1 MANGMR
7 LILLDLAN
15 TYNIKRIEMAGTPV
29 EYDPFAPQPK
39 AVDVDPFA
47 PKKPMGYGEMLGQ
60 AVVNTPASAGRM
72 VSGLYEAVT
81 SPVQTVSGLMDAA
94 AGGLQNALPKSV
106 TDFINQFETNPE
118 AAQRAMTAANAVG
131 GAFKERYGTVEGIK
145 KTIATD
151 PVGVVGDL
159 STLLTGAGVAV
170 RAPAMVAGAV
180 ATKLPAAGKVA
191 STMSNV
197 ADKLSTA
204 ANVTNPINAMV
215 KAPGIAYDLAGAL
228 TKQGLA
234 LKTGV
239 GAEPI
244 TQAVKAGR
252 EGNTTVLANMR
263 EQVPITQVLDDARSN
278 LSKMNLDKQKDYRSG
293 MVNIK
298 NDKSVLDFAGIDKA
312 IKDAENLAY
321 FKGKIKDKTAASVL
335 NDIKAKVSDWKKSDP
350 AEYHTPEGMDNL
362 KQSLWEDFGKLGREE
377 KTAFSAGKQ
386 IYDAVKNQINAQAP
400 EYSKVMKNYSE
411 ASDQIKEIERA
422 LSLGNTASAD
432 TAMRKLQSLMRNNV
446 NTNYGQ
452 RLELAK
458 QLEAM
463 GGNEIM
469 PALAGQ
475 ALSSKLPRGLQS
487 ATNIP
492 SSYLAFGVGG
502 PALAA
507 IDLAASSP
515 RLVGEAAY
523 KYGQMANALNKAKQP
538 VTDITNKIP
547 ITAQE
552 AKLAA
557 LLAAQSNEP
566 YRIQLNNMLPNRP

>member
-1 MANGMR
+1 MS
-7 LILLDLAN
+7 LLDDL
-15 TYNIKRIEMAGTPV
+15 YSG
-29 EYDPFAPQPK
+29 APSGGLSADLYPTPK
-39 AVDVDPFA
+39 APPA

-60 AVVNTPASAGRM
+60 AVINTPASAGRM

-81 SPVQTVSGLMDAA
+81 SPVQTVSGLMDVA
-94 AGGLQNALPKSV
+94 AGGLQNVLPKPV

-118 AAQRAMTAANAVG
+118 AAKRAVNTANAMG
-131 GAFKERYGTVEGIK
+131 GMYKERYGTLEGIK
-145 KTIATD
+145 NTIATD
-151 PVGVVGDL
+151 PVGVAGDL
-159 STLLTGAGVAV
+159 STLLAGGAGLAKGAGSIAGPG
-170 RAPAMVAGAV
+170 RIGSAMSG
-180 ATKLPAAGKVA
+180 
-191 STMSNV
+191 V

-204 ANVTNPINAMV
+204 SNVTNPINAMV

-239 GAEPI
+239 GTEPI

-263 EQVPITQVLDDARSN
+263 EQVPITQVLDDARTN
-278 LSKMNLDKQKDYRSG
+278 LAQMNLDKQKDYRSG

-298 NDKSVLDFAGIDKA
+298 NDKSVLDLSGVEAVLKNAENSTGFKQSGIP
-312 IKDAENLAY
+312 KDAKAVEVLQ
-321 FKGKIKDKTAASVL
+321 KIRDKI
-335 NDIKAKVSDWKKSDP
+335 DHWKKLDP
-350 AEYHTPEGMDNL
+350 AEYHTPEGLDYL
-362 KQSLWEDFGKLGREE
+362 KQSLWDDFGKLGREE
-377 KTAFSAGKQ
+377 KTAYSVGKQ
-386 IYDAVKNQINAQAP
+386 VYDSVKNQISTQAP

-475 ALSSKLPRGLQS
+475 ALSSKLPRGLQG
-487 ATNIP
+487 AANIP
-492 SSYLAFGVGG
+492 SSYMAFGVGG

-507 IDLAASSP
+507 LDLAASSP

-538 VTDITNKIP
+538 VTDIFKKLP
-547 ITAQE
+547 VSAQE
-552 AKLAA
+552 ARLAA
-557 LLAAQSNEP
+557 LLAAQSNQP
-566 YRIQLNNMLPNRP
+566 YRIELNNMLPNRP

>member
-1 MANGMR
+1 MS
-7 LILLDLAN
+7 LLDDL
-15 TYNIKRIEMAGTPV
+15 YSG
-29 EYDPFAPQPK
+29 APSGGLGADLYAAP
-39 AVDVDPFA
+39 PA

-72 VSGLYEAVT
+72 ISGLYEAVT
-81 SPVQTVSGLMDAA
+81 SPVQTVSGLMDVA
-94 AGGLQNALPKSV
+94 AGGLQNVLPKPV

-118 AAQRAMTAANAVG
+118 AAKRAVNTANAMG
-131 GAFKERYGTVEGIK
+131 GMYKERYGTLEGIK
-145 KTIATD
+145 NTIATD
-151 PVGVVGDL
+151 PVGVAGDL
-159 STLLTGAGVAV
+159 STLLAGGAGLA
-170 RAPAMVAGAV
+170 RGASAVAGPSRAG
-180 ATKLPAAGKVA
+180 AAISG
-191 STMSNV
+191 V

-204 ANVTNPINAMV
+204 SNVTNPINAMV
-215 KAPGIAYDLAGAL
+215 KAPGIAYDLASAL
-228 TKQGLA
+228 TKQGLS

-239 GAEPI
+239 GTEPI

-252 EGNTTVLANMR
+252 EGNTTFVENMR
-263 EQVPITQVLDDARSN
+263 GQVPITQVLDDAKTN
-278 LSKMNLDKQKDYRSG
+278 LAKMNLDKQKDYRSG

-321 FKGKIKDKTAASVL
+321 FKGKIKDKTAATVL

-350 AEYHTPEGMDNL
+350 AEFHTPEGMDNL
-362 KQSLWEDFGKLGREE
+362 KQSLWEDFGKLGMEE

-386 IYDAVKNQINAQAP
+386 IYDAVKNQINTQAP
-400 EYSKVMKNYSE
+400 EYSKVMKNYTE

-422 LSLGNTASAD
+422 LSLGNKASAD

-475 ALSSKLPRGLQS
+475 AMSQFTPRGLQS

-492 SSYLAFGVGG
+492 SSYLAYGAGG
-502 PALAA
+502 LPLAA

-538 VTDITNKIP
+538 VTDITKQLP
-547 ITAQE
+547 MTAQQ

-557 LLAAQSNEP
+557 LLAAQSNQP
-566 YRIQLNNMLPNRP
+566 ARIELNNMLPNRP

>member
-1 MANGMR
+1 MMATNPW
-7 LILLDLAN
+7 DVVSV
-15 TYNIKRIEMAGTPV
+15 TPAAQPSGGGFDV
-29 EYDPFAPQPK
+29 VQQAPN
-39 AVDVDPFA
+39 
-47 PKKPMGYGEMLGQ
+47 KPMGYGEMLGQ

-81 SPVQTVSGLMDAA
+81 SPVQTISGLMDVA
-94 AGGLQNALPKSV
+94 AGGLQNVLPKPV

-118 AAQRAMTAANAVG
+118 AAQRAVKTANAMG
-131 GAFKERYGTVEGIK
+131 GMYKERYGTLEGIK
-145 KTIATD
+145 NTIATD
-151 PVGVVGDL
+151 PVGVAGDL
-159 STLLTGAGVAV
+159 STLLAGGAGLA
-170 RAPAMVAGAV
+170 RGASAVAGPGRVGSAI
-180 ATKLPAAGKVA
+180 
-191 STMSNV
+191 SSV

-204 ANVTNPINAMV
+204 SNVTNPINAMV
-215 KAPGIAYDLAGAL
+215 KAPGIAYDLASAL
-228 TKQGLA
+228 TKQGLS

-239 GAEPI
+239 GTEPI

-252 EGNTTVLANMR
+252 EGNTTFVENMR
-263 EQVPITQVLDDARSN
+263 GQVPITQVLDDAKTN
-278 LSKMNLDKQKDYRSG
+278 LAKMNLDKQKDYRSG

-321 FKGKIKDKTAASVL
+321 FKGKVKDKTAASVL

-386 IYDAVKNQINAQAP
+386 VYDAVKNQISTQAP

-411 ASDQIKEIERA
+411 ATDQIKEIERA

-538 VTDITNKIP
+538 VTDITKQLP
-547 ITAQE
+547 MTAQQ

-557 LLAAQSNEP
+557 LLAAQSNQP
-566 YRIQLNNMLPNRP
+566 ARIELNNMLPNRP

>member
-1 MANGMR
+1 MS
-7 LILLDLAN
+7 LLDDL
-15 TYNIKRIEMAGTPV
+15 YSG
-29 EYDPFAPQPK
+29 APSGGLGADLYAAP
-39 AVDVDPFA
+39 PA

-72 VSGLYEAVT
+72 ISGLYEAVT
-81 SPVQTVSGLMDAA
+81 SPVQTVSGLMDVA
-94 AGGLQNALPKSV
+94 AGGLQNVLPKPV

-118 AAQRAMTAANAVG
+118 AAKRAVNTANAMG
-131 GAFKERYGTVEGIK
+131 GMYKERYGTLEGIK
-145 KTIATD
+145 NTIATD
-151 PVGVVGDL
+151 PVGVAGDL
-159 STLLTGAGVAV
+159 STLLAGGAGLA
-170 RAPAMVAGAV
+170 RGASAVAGPGRVGSAI
-180 ATKLPAAGKVA
+180 
-191 STMSNV
+191 SSV

-204 ANVTNPINAMV
+204 SNVTNPINAMV
-215 KAPGIAYDLAGAL
+215 KAPGIAYDLASAL
-228 TKQGLA
+228 TKQGLS

-239 GAEPI
+239 GTEPI

-252 EGNTTVLANMR
+252 EGNTTFVENMR
-263 EQVPITQVLDDARSN
+263 GQVPITQVLDDAKTN
-278 LSKMNLDKQKDYRSG
+278 LAKMNLDKQKDYRSG

-312 IKDAENLAY
+312 IKDAESLAY
-321 FKGKIKDKTAASVL
+321 FKGKIKDKTAATVL

-350 AEYHTPEGMDNL
+350 AEFHTPEGMDNL
-362 KQSLWEDFGKLGREE
+362 KQSLWEDFGKLGMEE

-386 IYDAVKNQINAQAP
+386 VYDAVKNQISTQAP

-411 ASDQIKEIERA
+411 ATDQIKEIERA
-422 LSLGNTASAD
+422 LSLGNKASAD

-475 ALSSKLPRGLQS
+475 AMSQFTPRGLQS

-492 SSYLAFGVGG
+492 SSYLAYGAGG
-502 PALAA
+502 LPLAA

-538 VTDITNKIP
+538 VTDITKQLP
-547 ITAQE
+547 MTAQQ

-557 LLAAQSNEP
+557 LLAAQSNQP
-566 YRIQLNNMLPNRP
+566 ARIELNNMLPNRP

>member
-1 MANGMR
+1 MS
-7 LILLDLAN
+7 LLDDL
-15 TYNIKRIEMAGTPV
+15 YGG
-29 EYDPFAPQPK
+29 APSGGLSADLYPTPK
-39 AVDVDPFA
+39 APPA

-81 SPVQTVSGLMDAA
+81 SPVQTVSGLMDVA
-94 AGGLQNALPKSV
+94 AGGLQNVLPKPV

-118 AAQRAMTAANAVG
+118 AAQRAVNTANAMG
-131 GAFKERYGTVEGIK
+131 GMYKERYGTLEGIK
-145 KTIATD
+145 NTIATD
-151 PVGVVGDL
+151 PVGVAGDL
-159 STLLTGAGVAV
+159 STLLAGGAGLA
-170 RAPAMVAGAV
+170 RGASAVAGPGRAG
-180 ATKLPAAGKVA
+180 AAISG
-191 STMSNV
+191 V

-204 ANVTNPINAMV
+204 SNVTNPINAMV
-215 KAPGIAYDLAGAL
+215 KAPGIAYDLVGAL

-263 EQVPITQVLDDARSN
+263 EQVPITQVLDDARTN
-278 LSKMNLDKQKDYRSG
+278 LAQMNLDKQKDYRSG

-298 NDKSVLDFAGIDKA
+298 NDKSVLDLSGVEAVLKNAENSTGFKQSGIP
-312 IKDAENLAY
+312 KDAKAVEVLQ
-321 FKGKIKDKTAASVL
+321 KIRDKI
-335 NDIKAKVSDWKKSDP
+335 DQWKRLDP
-350 AEYHTPEGMDNL
+350 AEYHTPEGLDYL
-362 KQSLWEDFGKLGREE
+362 KQSLWDDFGKLGREE
-377 KTAFSAGKQ
+377 KTAYSVGKQ
-386 IYDAVKNQINAQAP
+386 VYDAVKNQISTQAP
-400 EYSKVMKNYSE
+400 EYSKVMKNYTD

-422 LSLGNTASAD
+422 LNLGNTASAD

-487 ATNIP
+487 ATNVP
-492 SSYLAFGVGG
+492 SAYMAFTAGG

-507 IDLAASSP
+507 LDLAASSP

-538 VTDITNKIP
+538 VTDIFKKLP
-547 ITAQE
+547 VSAQE